1 MRMGFTDWA
10 LARIRDGVSEVYEC
24 RSCGTT
30 LASREE
36 SCPYCGPTD
45 VVRFELP
52 A

>member
-1 MRMGFTDWA
+1 MGFIDWA
-10 LARIRDGVSEVYEC
+10 VALTRGGLREIYEC

-30 LASREE
+30 LASREA